1 MLTSQELR
9 LRTLLRVLSLIFG
22 LAVFGYLLPALVGP
36 LQAFYVNLP
45 FVTNSVVKIGVLA
58 LLALFASGDVRKYRL
73 LILML
78 IAGHWISELATAA
91 VLIWGN
97 TAPVTAGGTEFPMTT
112 ILLGSMILDGVILVL
127 LTWFARSAEASRYTL
142 QYLSPRQFR
151 TLTALAEVVIAGDR
165 ELLSPEQ
172 VARNVDNYLGGF
184 RARTKW
190 IMKLVLT
197 GMQFYPLLSF
207 RPPLT
212 YIRND
217 ERLTFIKR
225 RFYQEVTLR
234 LIPPF
239 WRSLAQ
245 GMIRMGKQL
254 CYLGYYSDPATFA
267 SVGYVPFSQRPDTAK
282 RIAASPI
289 PERKPLRVQALA
301 EIVTE
306 RIRGDVVIVGSGAAA
321 SVLAHGLAKAGR
333 SVIML
338 ERGDFVDPSQ
348 FTEDEVDMISRL
360 YADGALQLSRDFRFQ
375 VLQGSCVGGTTVV
388 NNAVCFDLPP
398 EVLDRWNDLQS
409 LKAGLDPERVWDS
422 FKQVRELMQV
432 ERQDHRN
439 LNKGSKEFLDGLKRC
454 GYDAPPDK
462 HGEVDAN
469 VRGCLGCG
477 YCNIGCK
484 YGKKLSMLDTVLPM
498 TQAEF
503 GTDALRIIA
512 GCEATRF
519 LGKGKK
525 VTGVRCRLK
534 DGRLLVVEGNTVIV
548 AAGAISSSLLLL
560 RSGIADGRAGQKLSF
575 NLGSP
580 MTAVFDRVLNA
591 YDGLQISHYLALK
604 PSRGF
609 VIETWF
615 NPPVA
620 QALTMPGW
628 FEDHFNNMMR
638 YNRMTC
644 TGVLVGTE
652 SNGVARVAGLTGRD
666 VEYTPTR
673 GDFSK
678 LLDGLILSGEIFL
691 EAGASCVIPN
701 TFTYMECRTKEEL
714 RRLPDVVRDASDITL
729 GTGHPQ
735 GGNVLSTDPAR
746 GVVDP
751 DFKVYGY
758 DNLFVCDASVFPSS
772 IGVNPQLTVMA
783 LAHYAAP
790 FIANAKG

>member
-9 LRTLLRVLSLIFG
+9 LRTLLRILSLIFG

-58 LLALFASGDVRKYRL
+58 LLAFFASGDVRKYRL
-73 LILML
+73 LILIV

-97 TAPVTAGGTEFPMTT
+97 TALVTAGGTEFPMTT
-112 ILLGSMILDGVILVL
+112 ILLGSMLLDGVILIL

-165 ELLSPEQ
+165 ELLSPEK

-217 ERLTFIKR
+217 DRLTFIKR

-289 PERKPLRVQALA
+289 PERRPLRVQALG
-301 EIVTE
+301 EIVTD

-321 SVLAHGLAKAGR
+321 SVLANGLAKAGR

-348 FTEDEVDMISRL
+348 FSEDEVDMISACMPTERCSS
-360 YADGALQLSRDFRFQ
+360 AVIFVFRCSKGAVSEALLLSTMPSA
-375 VLQGSCVGGTTVV
+375 LIC
-388 NNAVCFDLPP
+388 
-398 EVLDRWNDLQS
+398 
-409 LKAGLDPERVWDS
+409 
-422 FKQVRELMQV
+422 
-432 ERQDHRN
+432 HR
-439 LNKGSKEFLDGLKRC
+439 KFS
-454 GYDAPPDK
+454 
-462 HGEVDAN
+462 
-469 VRGCLGCG
+469 
-477 YCNIGCK
+477 
-484 YGKKLSMLDTVLPM
+484 
-498 TQAEF
+498 
-503 GTDALRIIA
+503 IA
-512 GCEATRF
+512 GMTR
-519 LGKGKK
+519 
-525 VTGVRCRLK
+525 
-534 DGRLLVVEGNTVIV
+534 
-548 AAGAISSSLLLL
+548 
-560 RSGIADGRAGQKLSF
+560 
-575 NLGSP
+575 
-580 MTAVFDRVLNA
+580 
-591 YDGLQISHYLALK
+591 
-604 PSRGF
+604 
-609 VIETWF
+609 
-615 NPPVA
+615 
-620 QALTMPGW
+620 
-628 FEDHFNNMMR
+628 
-638 YNRMTC
+638 NR
-644 TGVLVGTE
+644 
-652 SNGVARVAGLTGRD
+652 
-666 VEYTPTR
+666 
-673 GDFSK
+673 
-678 LLDGLILSGEIFL
+678 
-691 EAGASCVIPN
+691 
-701 TFTYMECRTKEEL
+701 
-714 RRLPDVVRDASDITL
+714 
-729 GTGHPQ
+729 
-735 GGNVLSTDPAR
+735 
-746 GVVDP
+746 
-751 DFKVYGY
+751 
-758 DNLFVCDASVFPSS
+758 
-772 IGVNPQLTVMA
+772 
-783 LAHYAAP
+783 
-790 FIANAKG
+790 